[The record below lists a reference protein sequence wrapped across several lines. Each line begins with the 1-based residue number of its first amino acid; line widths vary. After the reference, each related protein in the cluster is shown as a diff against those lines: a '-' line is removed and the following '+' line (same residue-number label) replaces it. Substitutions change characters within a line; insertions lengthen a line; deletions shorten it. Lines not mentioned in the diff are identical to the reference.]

1 MDNWFASVMAPKSPT
16 LVNLVFTSPLFD
28 PETRPDRPPAN
39 APEKWTVA
47 LFTFIFVGL
56 FTAEIARDFQTIK
69 LSLPFFLI
77 SYALL
82 LAIHEFGH
90 ALMARAVGW
99 RVDLISLGFGK
110 VRKTTQ
116 ILGMDVEIRTFPL
129 SGFVRPRPLD
139 LISPQL
145 KNFLIYSAGPG
156 VEILLVLL
164 IALLLGPS
172 TLLHRTDSIPLIAT
186 QSFCLAAL
194 FGAFFNLIPF
204 PHRNDDGSQS
214 LSDGLGMIR
223 CWTLPDSYYAAQ
235 METREEE

>member
-1 MDNWFASVMAPKSPT
+1 MT
-16 LVNLVFTSPLFD
+16 LFEPN
-28 PETRPDRPPAN
+28 TRPDRPPSN

-47 LFTFIFVGL
+47 LFSFIFIGL
-56 FTAEIARDFQTIK
+56 FTAEIARDFQSIK

-77 SYALL
+77 SWALL
-82 LAIHEFGH
+82 LVIHEFGH

-110 VRKTTQ
+110 IRSRLR

-145 KNFLIYSAGPG
+145 KNFLIYAAGPG
-156 VEILLVLL
+156 VELLLVLI
-164 IALLLGPS
+164 IAILLGPS
-172 TLLHRTDSIPLIAT
+172 TLLHRSDSILLIAT
-186 QSFCLAAL
+186 QTFCLASFIGAL
-194 FGAFFNLIPF
+194 FNLIPF

-214 LSDGLGMIR
+214 MSDGLGMIL
-223 CWTLPDSYYAAQ
+223 CWTLPDSYYAEQLDA
-235 METREEE
+235 RKKS